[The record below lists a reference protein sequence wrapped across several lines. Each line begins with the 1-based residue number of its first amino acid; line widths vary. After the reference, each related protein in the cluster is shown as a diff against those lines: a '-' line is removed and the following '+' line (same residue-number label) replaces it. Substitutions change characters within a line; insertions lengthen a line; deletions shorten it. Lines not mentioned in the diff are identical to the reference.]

1 LAGLAGFE
9 PTNARVK
16 VKQAI
21 DFTVFFGVRK
31 DYLIPLIPRV

>member
-16 VKQAI
+16 VKHTI
-21 DFTVFFGVRK
+21 DFTVFFSVRK
-31 DYLIPLIPRV
+31 DCLVPLVARV